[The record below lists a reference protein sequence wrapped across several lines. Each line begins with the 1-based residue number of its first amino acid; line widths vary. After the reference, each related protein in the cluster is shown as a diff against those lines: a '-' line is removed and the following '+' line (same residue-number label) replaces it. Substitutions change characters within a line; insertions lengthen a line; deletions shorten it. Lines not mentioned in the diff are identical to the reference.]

1 MKFLI
6 LDHYVQ
12 DHLDFHV
19 KKVHKKAEEKSGKEW
34 TGKRDT
40 CKRNPQYCDRCDR
53 NFASD
58 AHFLTH
64 CKKVHNEIP
73 PQFADRKQFKCSTC
87 HEIFFNKYY
96 LDRHKEKHDPS
107 AVKKQNIAKKKVE
120 CPQCQ
125 KALTSNQKL
134 KNHIKN
140 MHGDRTVEC
149 PNCQKGFGTEQG
161 RAQHLKFCTKKE
173 NVKNNQVQ
181 TPTKSQTLPENS
193 VVVSRGYVR
202 TANQTLQRTETQS
215 AVDSINMYQL

>member
-1 MKFLI
+1 M
-6 LDHYVQ
+6 DHYVQ

-34 TGKRDT
+34 TSKRDT

-73 PQFADRKQFKCSTC
+73 PQFADRKQFKCNTC

-107 AVKKQNIAKKKVE
+107 AIKKQNIAKKKVE

-140 MHGDRTVEC
+140 MHGERTIESLDVTME
-149 PNCQKGFGTEQG
+149 KE
-161 RAQHLKFCTKKE
+161 KKE
-173 NVKNNQVQ
+173 REKEFKKNFEMVKLES
-181 TPTKSQTLPENS
+181 TSWTLDIPM
-193 VVVSRGYVR
+193 RKKK
-202 TANQTLQRTETQS
+202 
-215 AVDSINMYQL
+215 

>member
-6 LDHYVQ
+6 LDHFVQ

-73 PQFADRKQFKCSTC
+73 PQFQGLYNTGWFKKQFSPCWL
-87 HEIFFNKYY
+87 E
-96 LDRHKEKHDPS
+96 PW
-107 AVKKQNIAKKKVE
+107 
-120 CPQCQ
+120 
-125 KALTSNQKL
+125 
-134 KNHIKN
+134 
-140 MHGDRTVEC
+140 
-149 PNCQKGFGTEQG
+149 
-161 RAQHLKFCTKKE
+161 
-173 NVKNNQVQ
+173 
-181 TPTKSQTLPENS
+181 
-193 VVVSRGYVR
+193 
-202 TANQTLQRTETQS
+202 
-215 AVDSINMYQL
+215 